1 MSLTVALKISFR
13 EDSRKIFRSFDLAML
28 DRAAAGVD
36 NSPVGLYSVKS
47 IWKKKKRKKK
57 WVCAGLLP
65 CAEQTKQLTSHE
77 SDDTVKLVVFC

>member
-13 EDSRKIFRSFDLAML
+13 EDSRKILRSFDLAML

-47 IWKKKKRKKK
+47 IWNKKKEKK
-57 WVCAGLLP
+57 WVCAALLP
-65 CAEQTKQLTSHE
+65 CAEQTKQLTSHK

>member
-47 IWKKKKRKKK
+47 IWKKKKKKK
-57 WVCAGLLP
+57 KVGVCGAAAVCGTNK
-65 CAEQTKQLTSHE
+65 AAN
-77 SDDTVKLVVFC
+77 VA